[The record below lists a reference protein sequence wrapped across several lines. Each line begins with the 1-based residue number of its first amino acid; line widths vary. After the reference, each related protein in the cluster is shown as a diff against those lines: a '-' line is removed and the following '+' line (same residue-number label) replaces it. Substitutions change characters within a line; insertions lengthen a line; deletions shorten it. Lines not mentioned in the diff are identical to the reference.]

1 MSQFSHSVSIP
12 FPDKERKYIFPFLGW
27 RVIDFYVGKVIPSGW
42 HTPFVC
48 LVCRESPNKKRRPI
62 GRGRLPKNC
71 GSCRRG
77 RRPPDLHSY
86 KTALPAAACGKS
98 GSCHF
103 FHTLRRAIGRGKTAP
118 TLPPGRRSRAAQ
130 ANLGTAGLHI
140 APAQGTG
147 GDAQMRASTA
157 QGQAPGHDRFIGAL
171 LVGQI
176 RHLGL
181 QIGFQLG
188 RRGKNG
194 FA

>member
-1 MSQFSHSVSIP
+1 MGAADCQ
-12 FPDKERKYIFPFLGW
+12 
-27 RVIDFYVGKVIPSGW
+27 
-42 HTPFVC
+42 
-48 LVCRESPNKKRRPI
+48 
-62 GRGRLPKNC
+62 
-71 GSCRRG
+71 
-77 RRPPDLHSY
+77 
-86 KTALPAAACGKS
+86 KTAEAVGEVTVPRIFIRTRRLCR
-98 GSCHF
+98 
-103 FHTLRRAIGRGKTAP
+103 LRRAIGRGKAAP

-176 RHLGL
+176 RHIGL